1 MTGNEVGIGIYPRS
15 FTNEIIPEMNDRPRK
30 CYRFLTGPDEAAFCQ
45 RVSDALADGYV
56 LYGDPVMLLEDGVRI
71 VGQAICLPEVHPQ
84 MPIHQNSGRTSE

>member
-1 MTGNEVGIGIYPRS
+1 MNEKQ
-15 FTNEIIPEMNDRPRK
+15 RK
-30 CYRFLTGPDEAAFCQ
+30 RYRFLTGPDDATFCR

-84 MPIHQNSGRTSE
+84 MPIQQNFGRTSE